1 MPQLTSV
8 MKVDFFISQG
18 CKQIMKQSNAS
29 KKKKTQVQIKLIGKF
44 LDKDKYTAT

>member
-29 KKKKTQVQIKLIGKF
+29 KKNPQVQIKLIRKF